1 MILSTFSALEGEAVK
16 QKYANQEHRA
26 LQFAAALSGRSHL
39 CELGGEAETLLF
51 TWKMLSSGE
60 GRERLGGSYGYE
72 FIPYFK

>member
-1 MILSTFSALEGEAVK
+1 MKPNCL
-16 QKYANQEHRA
+16 QEHRV

-60 GRERLGGSYGYE
+60 GRERLGAMGIH
-72 FIPYFK
+72 IPYEMRSNFELPRVS